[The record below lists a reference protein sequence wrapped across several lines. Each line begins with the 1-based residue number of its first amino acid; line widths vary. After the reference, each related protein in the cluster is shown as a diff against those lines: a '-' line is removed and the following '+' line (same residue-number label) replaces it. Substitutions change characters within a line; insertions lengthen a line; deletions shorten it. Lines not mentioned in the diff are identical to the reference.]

1 MYIFL
6 KNKGTTC
13 FFNSAFQIL
22 IQNPFFVS
30 TINNSQIPSGS
41 DEEIQKYLTYI
52 NTNPMNPNVPTELH
66 IGRHYGFICV
76 LKKFTQAY
84 QQPSTNIHDCVLAN
98 VDELSHYLFLVR
110 HAIRTNTQHDVLE
123 CVDEIL
129 DVLSIPG
136 TQRPSPLVIEKQEL
150 RQQTIESIRNAVNN
164 HCGSL
169 SSLWGVTERV
179 DTCLT
184 CKNVLRYEYNPFLWI
199 SKVKETRQAEATCE
213 YCKQTTTRQ
222 IQTNILIPPESIIVQ
237 LSRHNDN
244 GTKNHSNLPLSTT
257 VNINGARFS
266 LRVIVYHDGW
276 SFNSGHYTCAI
287 RTQDNRWMTN
297 SDASACLMPGSF
309 DISEHQTNKTY
320 AALYLKNN

>member
-6 KNKGTTC
+6 KNEGTTC
-13 FFNSAFQIL
+13 FFNTAFQLL
-22 IQNPFFVS
+22 IQNPFFVN
-30 TINNSQIPSGS
+30 TVCNYTIPSET
-41 DEEIQKYLTYI
+41 EEEQKYITYI
-52 NTNPMNPNVPTELH
+52 QMNPLNPNVPSELH
-66 IGRHYGFICV
+66 VGRHYGFIRV
-76 LKKFTQAY
+76 LKKFTQVY
-84 QQPSTNIHDCVLAN
+84 QQPSTSAHDCVLAN
-98 VDELSHYLFLVR
+98 VHELSKFLFFVR

-136 TQRPSPLVIEKQEL
+136 TQRPAPLVISKQEL
-150 RQQTIESIRNAVNN
+150 RQQSIEIIKQAVNT

-179 DTCLT
+179 DTCT
-184 CKNVLRYEYNPFLWI
+184 VCKNILRYEYNPFLWI
-199 SKVKETRQAEATCE
+199 SKVRETRQAEATCE
-213 YCKQTTTRQ
+213 YCAQTTTRQ

-257 VNINGARFS
+257 VNINNTRFS
-266 LRVIVYHDGW
+266 LRVIVFHDGW
-276 SFNSGHYTCAI
+276 SFNSGHYTCTI

-297 SDASACLMPGSF
+297 SDASASLMPSSF
-309 DISEHQTNKTY
+309 DISNYQTNKTY
-320 AALYLKNN
+320 TALYLRMT

>member
-6 KNKGTTC
+6 KNEGTTC
-13 FFNSAFQIL
+13 FFNTAFQLL

-30 TINNSQIPSGS
+30 AINDYSVPVNCNG
-41 DEEIQKYLTYI
+41 EIQKYLTYVQM
-52 NTNPMNPNVPTELH
+52 NPMNSNVPLEFH
-66 IGRHYGFICV
+66 VGRHYGLICV
-76 LKKFTQAY
+76 LKKFTNMY
-84 QQPSTNIHDCVLAN
+84 QQSSTTTHDCVLAN
-98 VDELSHYLFLVR
+98 VHELSSYLFLLR

-136 TQRPSPLVIEKQEL
+136 TQRPIPLVISKQEL
-150 RQQTIESIRNAVNN
+150 RQETIESIRQVVNT

-179 DTCLT
+179 DTCTT
-184 CKNVLRYEYNPFLWI
+184 CKNILRYEYNPFLWI
-199 SKVKETRQAEATCE
+199 SKVRETRQAEAICE
-213 YCKQTTTRQ
+213 YCNKSTTRQ

-257 VNINGARFS
+257 VNINGTRFR

-276 SFNSGHYTCAI
+276 SFNSGHYTCLI
-287 RTQDNRWMTN
+287 RTQNDRWMTN
-297 SDASACLMPGSF
+297 NDASACLMPMSF
-309 DISEHQTNKTY
+309 DVSEHQTNKTY
-320 AALYLKNN
+320 AALYLKI